1 MNEHVARGRRGWR
14 SALIAL
20 PLLAAWAMPAAAEGV
35 DDKATLPQPPDD
47 EFDPSTDG
55 KPAAPPP
62 APVAEEADGP
72 VELPATEAATTAE
85 LAATKPPPVEDTP
98 APPAPAPVA
107 PAPRPAA
114 KASAATEQLAA
125 RHTLAR
131 EDRARPRFGTMVD
144 VGLPDGATVSIVY
157 RPIRALRLAGG
168 VSHNFV
174 SLGQRVG
181 ASFVP
186 FDGWVSPTLSV
197 EYGRYAE
204 GNANP
209 LARMVSGDPTFSSS
223 TLDRVGY
230 QYANARLGLELGRKW
245 FTFFLHAGASYV
257 NGNVHNL
264 SAATMSETSGNTSVA
279 FSADPTVHV
288 WSVSARLGFVIYL
301 AK

>member
-1 MNEHVARGRRGWR
+1 MNEHVVRGRGFL

-20 PLLAAWAMPAAAEGV
+20 PMLAAWAMPAAAEGT
-35 DDKATLPQPPDD
+35 DDKAALPQPPDD
-47 EFDPSTDG
+47 EFDPSTDA
-55 KPAAPPP
+55 KPAVEAPK
-62 APVAEEADGP
+62 ADKADKADGP

-85 LAATKPPPVEDTP
+85 LAATAPPPA
-98 APPAPAPVA
+98 APSPETAPAS
-107 PAPRPAA
+107 RPTA
-114 KASAATEQLAA
+114 KATASTEQLAA
-125 RHTLAR
+125 RHTLVR
-131 EDRARPRFGTMVD
+131 EDRTRPRFGTMVD
-144 VGLPDGATVSIVY
+144 VGVPDGATVSIVY
-157 RPIRALRLAGG
+157 RPIRALRLSGG
-168 VSHNFV
+168 MSHNFV

-181 ASFVP
+181 VSFVP

-209 LARMVSGDPTFSSS
+209 LARMVTGDATFSSS

-230 QYANARLGLELGRKW
+230 QYANARVGLELGRKW

-264 SAATMSETSGNTSVA
+264 SAAMMSESSGNTSVT
-279 FSADPTVHV
+279 FSADPTVHM